1 MITAGII
8 GCGKYLPESIID
20 NNYFV
25 DQGLDTSDEW
35 IQSRTGIKERRYLD
49 PDLATSDMGYYA
61 AIDAIKNAT
70 LTAQDIDLIIVAT
83 TSQDYPGFPSV
94 ACLLQDRLG
103 LRNVGAFDL
112 AAACSGF
119 NMGLTTATQY
129 VQTGL
134 YKNILVVASDCLS
147 RFVDK
152 TDRSICILFGDGAA
166 AVVVGE
172 VEEGYGVLSSSL
184 GADGSQGNILKIHSG
199 GSKHPISEEYLKS
212 KDHCIHMEGRSVFK
226 VAVNSVL
233 NQIEDDLTKNNMCKD
248 DIDWF
253 VFHQANLRIIQSAS
267 EKFGIEQEK
276 IITTLHKYGNTS
288 AASVPIILAEA
299 EEEEKFKKGDL
310 IYTIGFGAGFTWAS
324 NIIKWSR

>member
-1 MITAGII
+1 
-8 GCGKYLPESIID
+8 
-20 NNYFV
+20 
-25 DQGLDTSDEW
+25 
-35 IQSRTGIKERRYLD
+35 
-49 PDLATSDMGYYA
+49 MGYHA
-61 AIDAIKNAT
+61 AVNAIKNAN
-70 LTAQDIDLIIVAT
+70 LSAQDIDLIIVAT

-134 YKNILVVASDCLS
+134 YKNVLVVASDCLS

-152 TDRSICILFGDGAA
+152 TDRSICVLFGDGAA
-166 AVVVGE
+166 AVVVSE
-172 VEEGYGVLSSSL
+172 VEKGYGVLSSSL
-184 GADGSQGNILKIHSG
+184 GADGSQGDILKINSG
-199 GSKHPISEEYLKS
+199 GSKHPISESSLKS
-212 KDHCIHMEGRSVFK
+212 NSHCIHMEGRSVFK

-233 NQIEDDLTKNNMCKD
+233 NQIDDDLTKNKITKD

-288 AASVPIILAEA
+288 AASVPIILAES
-299 EEEEKFKKGDL
+299 EKKKFKKGDL

-324 NIIKWSR
+324 NIIKWSL